1 MDIKTR
7 IFLIVGSILFFVFLL
22 RTVKKAKLNI
32 DVATLWIVFALAM
45 VLIAIFPEVVYFFTN
60 IIGIESPTNAI
71 YLVVIFIMLVMIFCL
86 YMKVSNLEIK
96 INKLTETIAIEKNKK
111 KNEK

>member
-1 MDIKTR
+1 MDVKTR

-32 DVATLWIVFALAM
+32 DVATLWIVFALAI

-60 IIGIESPTNAI
+60 LIGIESPTNAI
-71 YLVVIFIMLVMIFCL
+71 YLVIIFIMLVMIFCL
-86 YMKVSNLEIK
+86 FMKVSNLEIK
-96 INKLTETIAIEKNKK
+96 INRLTETIAIEKKK

>member
-7 IFLIVGSILFFVFLL
+7 VVLIIGSILFFIFLL

-32 DVATLWIVFALAM
+32 DVATLWIVFSLAM
-45 VLIAIFPEVVYFFTN
+45 ILLAIFPEVVYFFTSL
-60 IIGIESPTNAI
+60 IGIDAPVNGI
-71 YLVVIFIMLVMIFCL
+71 YLVIIFIMLVMIFGL
-86 YMKVSNLEIK
+86 YMKISKLEIK
-96 INKLTETIAIEKNKK
+96 INKLTETIAIEKK